1 MATCGY
7 LGRRPFDRTG
17 IQRLLVAL
25 NRHDAIS
32 VLGSPWVVNV
42 SSIGGK
48 IAMATYGA
56 YAGAKFAMEAVSD
69 SLHREMAPFGV
80 KVIIIEPGAVLT
92 EMSRNGVAT
101 ANRLATEMSSEQHTR
116 YDDLIDAIPRSLKLT
131 SRPDYPRALPH
142 RLSPTRSPPGTLA
155 PVTLSGAMPQFS
167 LGVTRIVS
175 GRLLDIILRRSLQPH
190 YTRR

>member
-1 MATCGY
+1 
-7 LGRRPFDRTG
+7 
-17 IQRLLVAL
+17 
-25 NRHDAIS
+25 
-32 VLGSPWVVNV
+32 
-42 SSIGGK
+42 
-48 IAMATYGA
+48 MATYGA

-116 YDDLIDAIPRSLKLT
+116 YDDLIDAITAQSETHLKAGLPAST
-131 SRPDYPRALPH
+131 AAQVIADAITTGNPRARH
-142 RLSPTRSPPGTLA
+142 TVGRDAAILA
-155 PVTLSGAMPQFS
+155 R
-167 LGVTRIVS
+167 VTRIVS